1 MSIENSKA
9 CYVPLNH
16 ITKDCV
22 QINQKSFVEIIKK
35 FLRINPFEDGRY
47 KFDYNLEKFGINLKL
62 DDAMLC
68 LMFCEVD

>member
-16 ITKDCV
+16 ITNDCV

-35 FLRINPFEDGRY
+35 ILEDESILKIGQNI
-47 KFDYNLEKFGINLKL
+47 KFDYIILKI
-62 DDAMLC
+62 
-68 LMFCEVD
+68 